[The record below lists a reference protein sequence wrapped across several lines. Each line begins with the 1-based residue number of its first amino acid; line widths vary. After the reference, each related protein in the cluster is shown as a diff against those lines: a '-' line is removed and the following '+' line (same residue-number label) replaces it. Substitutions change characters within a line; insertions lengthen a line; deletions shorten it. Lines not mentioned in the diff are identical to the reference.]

1 MKDGYKNYHD
11 VTCKICNHSTSIWG
25 CVDFNKSCEERNG
38 MYLPYTGVAIY
49 YLKCDHCDYLFTPDF
64 DEWTVEDFKDNIYN
78 DDYIKVDP
86 EYDGK
91 RSMNDAKYFVER
103 LNIPKDIEILDY
115 GAGPGV
121 LAQELNQH
129 GYRVESWD
137 PLWGAEPTWPA
148 DKKFDLVM
156 AWEVMEHTPTP
167 HETLAEMMTWL
178 KPGGHILLCTLSAD
192 IMQGKRDPAFWYLS
206 PRNGHVCMYSDK
218 SLNELF
224 ATVGMKVQHDP
235 WSIHLASFK

>member
-1 MKDGYKNYHD
+1 
-11 VTCKICNHSTSIWG
+11 
-25 CVDFNKSCEERNG
+25 VDFNKSCEERNG
-38 MYLPYTGVAIY
+38 MYLPYSGVAIY
-49 YLKCDHCDYLFTPDF
+49 YVKCDQCDYLFTTDF
-64 DEWTVEDFKDNIYN
+64 DEWSKEDFLDNIYN
-78 DDYIKVDP
+78 DDYITVDP

-91 RSMNDAKYFVER
+91 RSVNDAKYFINNLR
-103 LNIPKDIEILDY
+103 FAKNMDILDY

-121 LAQELNQH
+121 LGNELNQA
-129 GYRVESWD
+129 GYHVESWD
-137 PLWGAEPTWPA
+137 PMWGTDPTWEK

-167 HETLAEMMTWL
+167 QETLKEMMQWL
-178 KPGGHILLCTLSAD
+178 RPGGQILLCTLSTG

-218 SLNELF
+218 SLDTLF
-224 ATVGMKVQHDP
+224 DQVGMRVQHDP